1 MHLSTHGHPLEPF
14 RAALRAQRLPEAREV
29 LRLPNGRRVRYAGIV
44 ICRQRPATA
53 SGVLFV
59 TLEDET
65 GFVNLV
71 VWPRVFEEHALLV
84 RTASFLGVA
93 GTVQSAEGV
102 VHVVAES
109 FFVPDLGTAPAAAPS
124 HDFH

>member
-1 MHLSTHGHPLEPF
+1 MQLSPHGHPLEPF
-14 RAALRAQRLPEAREV
+14 RSALRAQRLPEAREV
-29 LRLPNGRRVRYAGIV
+29 ARLPNGRRVRYAGVV

-53 SGVLFV
+53 SGVLFM
-59 TLEDET
+59 TLTDET

-71 VWPRVFEEHALLV
+71 VWPRVFEENAILV

-93 GTVQSAEGV
+93 GAVQNEKGV

-109 FFVPDLGTAPAAAPS
+109 FFTPALGPAPADVQS